1 MSATHT
7 LFYAAASPFVRKVLV
22 LLHETGQRER
32 VALEEVTPTPV
43 APIRQLN
50 ASNPAGKIPALRLPD
65 GQVLHDSRVICD
77 YFDQQ
82 HVGEPLIPREGS
94 ARWRRLTIA
103 SLADAVLDAAVLSR
117 YETFVR
123 PEEKRWDTWLEA
135 QREKDR
141 AVPGVAGGRLH
152 RRTAGALRHRRHRRR
167 LRPGL
172 SRPAPA
178 GVGLAR
184 PLPATRRLVRRSQ
197 PAPVDAGHP
206 RLTPRPAD
214 ACCRRRRSAR
224 CSQAAEGPGNSR
236 PIRAARRSPSRRSS
250 RRPT

>member
-1 MSATHT
+1 M
-7 LFYAAASPFVRKVLV
+7 
-22 LLHETGQRER
+22 
-32 VALEEVTPTPV
+32 
-43 APIRQLN
+43 
-50 ASNPAGKIPALRLPD
+50 
-65 GQVLHDSRVICD
+65 
-77 YFDQQ
+77 
-82 HVGEPLIPREGS
+82 
-94 ARWRRLTIA
+94 
-103 SLADAVLDAAVLSR
+103 
-117 YETFVR
+117 
-123 PEEKRWDTWLEA
+123 
-135 QREKDR
+135 
-141 AVPGVAGGRLH
+141 AGGRLH

-224 CSQAAEGPGNSR
+224 CSQAAEGRGTAGRSAPPGARRRDGRRAGRHSRSFPAHQAEQQQAQQQRALSEPHAKLQEGAHVRIAGGALDAAEAFPESVGISTNMAWARGLPLAIQYSIRPNLPKNSR
-236 PIRAARRSPSRRSS
+236 KIRITPLTSRPRAH
-250 RRPT
+250 RG